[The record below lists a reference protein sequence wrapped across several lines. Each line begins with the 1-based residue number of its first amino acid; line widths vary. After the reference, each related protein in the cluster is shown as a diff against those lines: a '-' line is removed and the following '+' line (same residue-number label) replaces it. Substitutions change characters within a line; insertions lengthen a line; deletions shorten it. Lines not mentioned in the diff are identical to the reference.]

1 MSFISARCFSVSRQL
16 CSHIGSSPIY
26 LAAETKFSVSA
37 LNIPKVI
44 RKGNKSLKLS
54 QMVTVEGPK
63 GQVAMEMP
71 DFVKVQADSSG
82 AKLNVSVLDTSD
94 KIQRSMWGTMRSHI
108 NNHVTGVSEG
118 HLATLKFV
126 GTGYRAQV
134 EQDGKFVSVKV
145 GASVMQGLTVP
156 EGIKVTSPVPTS
168 LIIEGCDK
176 QQVHLFAAK
185 LRNFH
190 PPEPY
195 KGKGIYV
202 NNETIKLKD
211 KKIK

>member
-1 MSFISARCFSVSRQL
+1 MSSIGTRCFSMSRRL
-16 CSHIGSSPIY
+16 WSHIGSSPIY
-26 LAAETKFSVSA
+26 LAPETKFSISA
-37 LNIPKVI
+37 LKVPKVI

-54 QMVTVEGPK
+54 QIVTVEGPK
-63 GQVAMEMP
+63 GQIAMEMP

-82 AKLNVSVLDTSD
+82 AKLNVSILDTTD
-94 KIQRSMWGTMRSHI
+94 KIQRSMWGTTRSHI

-126 GTGYRAQV
+126 GTGYRAQL
-134 EQDGKFVSVKV
+134 EQDGKFVSIKV
-145 GASVMQGLTVP
+145 GASEMQGLPVP
-156 EGIKVTSPVPTS
+156 EGIKVSSPVPTS
-168 LIIEGCDK
+168 LIIEGCNK
-176 QQVHLFAAK
+176 QQVLLYAAN

>member
-1 MSFISARCFSVSRQL
+1 MSFISSRCFSTSRQL
-16 CSHIGSSPIY
+16 WSHIGSSPVY
-26 LAAETKFSVSA
+26 LAPETKFSVSA
-37 LNIPKVI
+37 LNVPKMI
-44 RKGNKSLKLS
+44 RKSNKSLRLS
-54 QMVTVEGPK
+54 QLFSVEGPR
-63 GQVAMEMP
+63 GQITMEVP
-71 DFVKVQADSSG
+71 DFVKVEANSSG
-82 AKLNVSVLDTSD
+82 SKLNVSVSDSTD
-94 KIQRSMWGTMRSHI
+94 KIQRSMWGTMRSLLH
-108 NNHVTGVSEG
+108 NHVIGVSEG

-126 GTGYRAQV
+126 GTGYRTQV
-134 EQDGKFVSVKV
+134 EQDGKYVSVKV
-145 GASVMQGLTVP
+145 GASVAQGLPVP
-156 EGIKVTSPVPTS
+156 DGIKVTSPVPTS

-176 QQVHLFAAK
+176 QRVHLFAAK

>member
-1 MSFISARCFSVSRQL
+1 MSFISTRFFSISCQL
-16 CSHIGSSPIY
+16 RSHIGSSPVY
-26 LAAETKFSVSA
+26 LAPETKYSVSA
-37 LNIPKVI
+37 LNVPKVI

-54 QMVTVEGPK
+54 QSVRVEGPK
-63 GQVAMEMP
+63 GHLTMEMP
-71 DFVKVQADSSG
+71 DFVKLQADSSG
-82 AKLNVSVLDTSD
+82 GKLNVSVFDTND

-108 NNHVTGVSEG
+108 SNHITGVSEG

-126 GTGYRAQV
+126 GTGYRVQL

-145 GASVMQGLTVP
+145 GASVMQGLPVP

-168 LIIEGCDK
+168 LIIEGCNK
-176 QQVHLFAAK
+176 QQVHLFAAN
-185 LRNFH
+185 LRRFH